1 MSNRVITNQQ
11 FSDGTTIDGNRIEDA
26 MQDIERFIDK
36 VPSAFVKRRFV
47 QNQLVSG
54 WSPFPST
61 GGGGRTTIH
70 PWMEDENTVSG
81 SKNQYRLK
89 GYYRVGGAGGK
100 HYIWNQAFQPE
111 GPIIIE
117 AFDLIMA
124 QDFGTGTGSGHPHV
138 YAMGATTYPN
148 YVPPDVTDFE
158 LHITID
164 SPYIPEDRSQN
175 DMELHRHSFSGQ
187 AHLFRPTIATPAP
200 ANDMLPA
207 VNGGGLSG
215 YAVSLQNLNIPIAP
229 FSRVRYAVVI
239 PKYPGGSTGETNWT
253 TRPWASSV
261 WSQTLTI
268 LEPNRNG

>member
-36 VPSAFVKRRFV
+36 VPSAFVKRRFIE
-47 QNQLVSG
+47 NQLVAG
-54 WSPFPST
+54 WSPYPTLGST
-61 GGGGRTTIH
+61 PAGRTAIH
-70 PWMEDENTVSG
+70 PWMKDANTDPE
-81 SKNQYRLK
+81 SKNTYRLK
-89 GYYRVGGAGGK
+89 GYYNSDADS
-100 HYIWNQAFQPE
+100 YIWNQAFQPE

-117 AFDLIMA
+117 AFDLVMA
-124 QDFGTGTGSGHPHV
+124 HDLGTDDTSDSQIYKMGT
-138 YAMGATTYPN
+138 TIYPN

-164 SPYIPEDRSQN
+164 SPYVPEDRSQN

-187 AHLFRPTIATPAP
+187 AHLFRPKVNTAAP
-200 ANDMLPA
+200 TNDMLPA
-207 VNGGGLSG
+207 MNGGGLSG
-215 YAVSLQNLNIPIAP
+215 YAVSLRNLNIPIAP

-239 PKYPGGSTGETNWT
+239 PLYSAGTGLNNWGA
-253 TRPWASSV
+253 RPWASSV